1 MIKIFLS
8 TVMLVSLLNSCL
20 GVDSMHCVYKIV
32 LKLLFLKA
40 GHRWGKVGRE
50 GIGFLP
56 STLPEHENPLFDIC
70 FVKVI

>member
-1 MIKIFLS
+1 
-8 TVMLVSLLNSCL
+8 
-20 GVDSMHCVYKIV
+20 MHCVYKIV

-56 STLPEHENPLFDIC
+56 STLPEHENPLFDVC